1 MEAGGMTR
9 RQRIA
14 RLELART
21 RVHAGITNAYWTFTR
36 TARGKPPAM
45 TVPHLYAERRR
56 LDAEIRELRA
66 RSAR

>member
-1 MEAGGMTR
+1 MTR
-9 RQRIA
+9 SRRIA

-45 TVPHLYAERRR
+45 TVPHLYASRRR
-56 LDAEIRELRA
+56 IDEQLGALRKA
-66 RSAR
+66 VHR